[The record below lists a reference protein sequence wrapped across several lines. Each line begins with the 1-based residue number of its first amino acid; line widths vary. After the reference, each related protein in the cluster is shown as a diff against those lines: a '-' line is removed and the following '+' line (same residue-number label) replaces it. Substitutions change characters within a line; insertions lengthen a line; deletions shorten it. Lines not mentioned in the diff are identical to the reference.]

1 MKFSALKTTALLTAA
16 CTALALGACKDT
28 GKAMAKPAPEAAAPT
43 PSQVLATVIAS
54 PARADAAMRDG
65 ARHPAATLEF
75 FGVTPDMTIIEI
87 WPGGGYYADILY
99 PYLET
104 FGGHY
109 IAGGYPESSE
119 RRITANAKFIADRPN
134 AALIPFAKGSSLITE
149 GGVDMVL
156 TFRNV
161 HNWMGG
167 EFVEDAF
174 SQFYAALKP
183 GGHLGLVEH
192 RLPATAEQDPRGS
205 TGYVQEAYVIKLAAE
220 AGFTLVKSSEIN
232 ANPKDNADHPMGV
245 WTLPPVL
252 NAPKEGSKAATSYD
266 KAKYEAIGESD
277 RMTLLFV
284 KPK

>member
-1 MKFSALKTTALLTAA
+1 MTLSSLKTLALLTVAA
-16 CTALALGACKDT
+16 TALSLGACKDT
-28 GKAMAKPAPEAAAPT
+28 GEKMAAQAVAPT
-43 PSQVLATVIAS
+43 PAKVLAAVIAN
-54 PARADAAMRDG
+54 PVRAEAAVRDG
-65 ARHPAATLEF
+65 ARHPAATLDF
-75 FGVTPDMTIIEI
+75 FGLTPDMSVIEI

-99 PYLET
+99 PYLQE
-104 FGGHY
+104 FGGKY

-119 RRITANAKFIADRPN
+119 RRIAANAKFIADRPN
-134 AALIPFAKGSSLITE
+134 AALIPFAKGSSLVTE

-167 EFVEDAF
+167 EYSEDAF
-174 SQFYAALKP
+174 GQFYAALKP

-205 TGYVQEAYVIKLAAE
+205 TGYVQQAYVIKLAAE

-232 ANPKDNADHPMGV
+232 ANPKDVADHPMGV
-245 WTLPPVL
+245 WTLPPTL
-252 NAPKEGSKAATSYD
+252 KNPDDNAGFD
-266 KAKYEAIGESD
+266 KAVYEAIGESD